1 MVRNVPDESNSIE
14 VENKDLPVEDIFAL
28 MFEDLSQNSRKLSP
42 LQLWNQEI
50 NTYQGLPRADYKVEP
65 LFWWKSN
72 VGQFP
77 NLGISF
83 IILLGHSFIY
93 L

>member
-1 MVRNVPDESNSIE
+1 MVRNVPDESKSIE
-14 VENKDLPVEDIFAL
+14 VENKDLPDEDIFAL

-50 NTYQGLPRADYKVEP
+50 NTYQGIPRADYKVEP

-83 IILLGHSFIY
+83 IILLHSFIY